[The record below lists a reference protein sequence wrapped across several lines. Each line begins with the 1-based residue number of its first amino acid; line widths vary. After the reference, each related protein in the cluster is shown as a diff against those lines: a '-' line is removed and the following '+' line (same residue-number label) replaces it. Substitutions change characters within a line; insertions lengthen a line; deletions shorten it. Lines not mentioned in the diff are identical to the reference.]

1 MIVWQMNGGRAMQQD
16 FAANVRATGTAL
28 ANSSRNPAALLLVCD
43 HWVVSGR
50 RALAVTPIPEPSAQK
65 HWFRAA
71 ALAVKGGAQCHQA
84 VEKDDVSLLGRSV
97 RTLISARNELDE
109 VRLRFRHFGV
119 RIDHR
124 GPSERAR

>member
-1 MIVWQMNGGRAMQQD
+1 MQQN
-16 FAANVRATGTAL
+16 FAANVRAMGTAL

-50 RALAVTPIPEPSAQK
+50 RALAVTSIPEPSAQK

-97 RTLISARNELDE
+97 RTLISARSELNE
-109 VRLRFRHFGV
+109 VRLRFGRFGV
-119 RIDHR
+119 RVDHHA
-124 GPSERAR
+124 PSKPAR